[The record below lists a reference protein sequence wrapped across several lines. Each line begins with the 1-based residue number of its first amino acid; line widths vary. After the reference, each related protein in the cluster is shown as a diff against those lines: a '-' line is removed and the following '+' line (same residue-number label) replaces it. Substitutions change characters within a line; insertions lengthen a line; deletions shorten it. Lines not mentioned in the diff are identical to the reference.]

1 MQVREKTMAFCVR
14 LKYGHRPD
22 PQNASIMQ
30 ILSGAGPVSGQA
42 VRFFCKKKENRP
54 SLLWMEKLRPAFA
67 GLIPIRTSRLSC
79 SMNA

>member
-1 MQVREKTMAFCVR
+1 
-14 LKYGHRPD
+14 
-22 PQNASIMQ
+22 MQ

-54 SLLWMEKLRPAFA
+54 SLLWMEKLRPVFA